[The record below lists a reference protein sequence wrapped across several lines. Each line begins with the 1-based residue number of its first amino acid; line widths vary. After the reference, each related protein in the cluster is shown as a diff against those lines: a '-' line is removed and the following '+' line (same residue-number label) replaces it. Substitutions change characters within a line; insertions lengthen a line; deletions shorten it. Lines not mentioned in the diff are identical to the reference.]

1 MSMKKLLALLLAALM
16 VFGLAAC
23 GGETA
28 GNESNNPAE
37 TTEPAGADISQT
49 EDQTPDSITIEHA
62 MGTTEVSYAPERVCV
77 LDSNAMDFM
86 LALELTEYVTCVQ
99 SPKGVPGY
107 LEEFYNSETI
117 IRLERAE
124 SDDRNAAE
132 EVTDP
137 YESYYT
143 IDADLIIG
151 SADAVD
157 AELYEVLSQIAP
169 TIVTGYA
176 IDHTDGMY
184 AGVKSNARMIASIW
198 GQEAKLDE
206 LMEEYDSLYQQLG
219 EAVNGVTCV
228 MMNSTLDSNRIQVV
242 SNDEW
247 KKDKE
252 KLEAER
258 SCRILFELGMVMYSN
273 DAPEEVIA
281 ASTYERNTEPEAQS
295 AKNQVIADW
304 IAQVDPEYILIV
316 DRNFTSVEE
325 AEAEGCAYAELAGL
339 KQYQAGKMFM
349 LSYDGRIGASGLQG
363 MMIQL
368 NELAEIFLS

>member
-1 MSMKKLLALLLAALM
+1 MKKLLALLLAALM

-28 GNESNNPAE
+28 GNETTNAVE
-37 TTEPAGADISQT
+37 TTEPAGADMTQA

-62 MGTTEVSYAPERVCV
+62 MGTTEVPFAPERVCV

-86 LALELTEYVTCVQ
+86 LALDLTEYVTCVQ

-124 SDDRNAAE
+124 SDDRNAAQE
-132 EVTDP
+132 SADP

-176 IDHTDGMY
+176 IDHADGMY
-184 AGVKSNARMIASIW
+184 AGVKANARMIASIW

-206 LMEEYDSLYQQLG
+206 LMEEYDALYQQLG

-242 SNDEW
+242 SNDDWE
-247 KKDKE
+247 KDKE

-281 ASTYERNTEPEAQS
+281 ASTYERNTESDAQS

-325 AEAEGCAYAELAGL
+325 AEAEGYTYAELAGL
-339 KQYQAGKMFM
+339 KQYQEGKMFM

-368 NELAEIFLS
+368 NELADIFLN